1 MKNEECKLPIQ
12 EDHRAFIKKPNSA
25 IHDRSS
31 KIFVIAALILLA
43 AMSLMIAITFI
54 SINGMQELKEEVD
67 SLKATIKSLQ
77 EKIEEE
83 INRNNTKTNF
93 NLNDDYPN
101 WDDTANEYYL
111 DFDGADIYDD
121 TYYDQLESDNISK
134 LTGEP
139 YTKDAKEATAPP
151 REKRS
156 ITGYT
161 EDEPTVNAE
170 QYGEERRRN
179 NTLKKNY
186 PHYYT
191 TPPSSFRFPFYP
203 ETKTHSEEQD
213 WTSSPRPFNSR
224 KSRIM
229 QSEGSPSTRENPDFE
244 FITAHTRHR
253 QRRLELDEHQVRTGR
268 MRPLPSAHFSGD
280 TSKYVYGQHEN
291 FNGNGHLRHP
301 HTTYVDWVESDWF
314 SKLGMDQY
322 FSFSD
327 GLLTVKEPGL
337 YFIYA
342 QIFYYDIHDTNGFRV
357 YRNENETLLQC
368 TTMTHSSERV
378 MKGNTCFTAAANYLN
393 ENDKISLVDLSEA
406 RYSLFEPGKSFFG
419 VIKLGDVKIK

>member
-1 MKNEECKLPIQ
+1 MKNGDCKLPIQ
-12 EDHRAFIKKPNSA
+12 EDHRAFLKKPKPLKTTT
-25 IHDRSS
+25 S
-31 KIFVIAALILLA
+31 KIFLITALILLA
-43 AMSLMIAITFI
+43 AMSLMIVITFI
-54 SINGMQELKEEVD
+54 SINGMQELRGEVD
-67 SLKATIKSLQ
+67 SLKAMVKSLH

-83 INRNNTKTNF
+83 ISRNKTEENF
-93 NLNDDYPN
+93 GDDYPDWGETIN
-101 WDDTANEYYL
+101 DYY
-111 DFDGADIYDD
+111 FDYDGSEVYGD
-121 TYYDQLESDNISK
+121 YDQLE
-134 LTGEP
+134 TGEP
-139 YTKDAKEATAPP
+139 YTKDAKDATVPP

-161 EDEPTVNAE
+161 EDEPTANAE

-179 NTLKKNY
+179 NTFRKNY
-186 PHYYT
+186 PHFYT
-191 TPPSSFRFPFYP
+191 TPPSSFQFPFYP
-203 ETKTHSEEQD
+203 EAKAQQD
-213 WTSSPRPFNSR
+213 WTSSPRPYTR

-229 QSEGSPSTRENPDFE
+229 QSGDSRENPDIE

-268 MRPLPSAHFSGD
+268 MRPLPSVHFSGD

-301 HTTYVDWVESDWF
+301 QTTYVDWVESDWF
-314 SKLGMDQY
+314 GKLGMDQY
-322 FSFSD
+322 FAFSD

-378 MKGNTCFTAAANYLN
+378 MKGNTCFTAAASYLN

-419 VIKLGDVKIK
+419 VVKLGDVKIK